1 MADPDVIVVGAG
13 AAGLAA
19 MRTLVERGLSAIALE
34 ARDRIGGRAWTDSET
49 FGTPFDRGCAW
60 LHSGDV
66 NPWRPIAAR
75 LGLTVIEEKQVWTSR
90 VGSQWLDEND
100 DGDWDRAISSRFA
113 HLAAAGAAERDIAA
127 SSVPVE
133 DGRWGGLI
141 EAVITW
147 YTSVDSTRLSTR
159 DIFNTADTDT
169 DYPVLEGYGALVAR
183 YGKGLPVSLSTP
195 VTRIAW
201 GGRGVTVE
209 TAKGSLR
216 AAAAVIAVP
225 TNVLAAGAI
234 RFEPKLPPTKAEAIA
249 NVPLGWAEKVVLETA
264 GNPLGMKPMS
274 FGVARADTPRTVG
287 FQFFPFGRPLVIGF
301 LGGPCA
307 RDLLAEGA
315 GAMTAFAIDELTHMF
330 GADARRHIVKSAET
344 AWAGDPF
351 IRGGYSAARPGHAHR
366 RSDLAVPLAE
376 RLFFAGEACST
387 DSFATCHGA
396 YLTGVAAAQA
406 AADALQRRHLT

>member
-1 MADPDVIVVGAG
+1 M
-13 AAGLAA
+13 
-19 MRTLVERGLSAIALE
+19 
-34 ARDRIGGRAWTDSET
+34 
-49 FGTPFDRGCAW
+49 
-60 LHSGDV
+60 
-66 NPWRPIAAR
+66 
-75 LGLTVIEEKQVWTSR
+75 
-90 VGSQWLDEND
+90 
-100 DGDWDRAISSRFA
+100 
-113 HLAAAGAAERDIAA
+113 
-127 SSVPVE
+127 PVE

-249 NVPLGWAEKVVLETA
+249 RRHGPLMVMAARFVVVLRQLNGLVA
-264 GNPLGMKPMS
+264 GTTGMRWPTFIAANLVGAGLWVGVWTTLAYE
-274 FGVARADTPRTVG
+274 FGQKIDVLPFFWHHLRWVAAIG
-287 FQFFPFGRPLVIGF
+287 IPLVIVA
-301 LGGPCA
+301 LV
-307 RDLLAEGA
+307 LLH
-315 GAMTAFAIDELTHMF
+315 L
-330 GADARRHIVKSAET
+330 
-344 AWAGDPF
+344 
-351 IRGGYSAARPGHAHR
+351 RGGRVNPG
-366 RSDLAVPLAE
+366 
-376 RLFFAGEACST
+376 
-387 DSFATCHGA
+387 
-396 YLTGVAAAQA
+396 
-406 AADALQRRHLT
+406 